1 MDENANPINE
11 YSQTQPAGGAGER
24 TPYRRQV
31 PHITQEP
38 IDDVEPQYVTRE
50 RYVTLEESRAGR
62 RRHMGTAV
70 SDPDYLTQPGSG
82 ATGAG
87 TGMSTGASG
96 QRTITHSGRYL
107 QTPKPGKSIFTSQKA
122 RARKHTRRLV
132 AALILLAVIVVVIV
146 LFFIR

>member
-1 MDENANPINE
+1 MDDYANSTNA
-11 YSQTQPAGGAGER
+11 YDQAQPAGSAGNR
-24 TPYRRQV
+24 VPYRRQV

-70 SDPDYLTQPGSG
+70 SDPDYLSQLTGDMG
-82 ATGAG
+82 ANP
-87 TGMSTGASG
+87 GASG
-96 QRTITHSGRYL
+96 TGQHAITHSARYL

-122 RARKHTRRLV
+122 RARQHTRRVV
-132 AALILLAVIVVVIV
+132 AALILLAVIVVAIV
-146 LFFIR
+146 LFVVR

>member
-1 MDENANPINE
+1 MDDYANPTNE
-11 YSQTQPAGGAGER
+11 YDQAQPAGGAGNR
-24 TPYRRQV
+24 VPYRRQV

-70 SDPDYLTQPGSG
+70 SDPDYLTQPTRDPGANPGTG
-82 ATGAG
+82 ATG
-87 TGMSTGASG
+87 
-96 QRTITHSGRYL
+96 QHTITHSARYL

-122 RARKHTRRLV
+122 RARQHTRRVV
-132 AALILLAVIVVVIV
+132 AALILLAVIVVAIV
-146 LFFIR
+146 LFVVR